1 MSKPSYANIVC
12 TTSSA
17 NNVVGTSAEPIF
29 DSDHGSVVFSSD
41 ISDDIIYA
49 PTAGTLTFKK
59 AGTYHIVA
67 NLITGSDSGTNT
79 HTVTFNLNSDSA
91 IYTGAALV
99 PAAFDPISHTHQ
111 RIITVSANDV
121 LHVKIVASANN
132 IGIVAGTSLVVN
144 RVTSGVFASSTVTTA
159 GSNNTTAEFNPLDT
173 DGDGPA
179 FASAGKI
186 ASGVTFTENAGSM
199 TVPSAG
205 RYFIMVSNFI
215 GVGGTTNSNVVMHLK
230 EGSNEVYT
238 ATTRPHVN
246 TDVAESTICVIEDL
260 AADAVLTITYDIGS
274 GNCFA
279 AKGTTFTVYKL
290 NEDVQNLNETLDINS
305 ASICVVNKATSTAT
319 AVEVSPFD
327 EGGYSSDDF
336 DTRYSN
342 DMTHTTSTG
351 VFQPLFEGKYWI
363 FYSGYL
369 TIASDDD
376 VVTKLKHNDT
386 VILEGSAKIDS
397 LDDPHN
403 RSYTTVIDCRRTD
416 TLSVTVDSDGQDIQ
430 IQPGTSFTVV
440 RLSDWAIGE
449 TTPAESVNARD
460 DYKIDSFG
468 QLSKQHR
475 RHTDQ
480 VPFVLATPGP
490 LSLRQ
495 RNSAAIITAGTS
507 DES

>member
-1 MSKPSYANIVC
+1 MLAFIEEMKGDPHFI
-12 TTSSA
+12 
-17 NNVVGTSAEPIF
+17 
-29 DSDHGSVVFSSD
+29 D
-41 ISDDIIYA
+41 
-49 PTAGTLTFKK
+49 K
-59 AGTYHIVA
+59 ASFAVRE
-67 NLITGSDSGTNT
+67 NL
-79 HTVTFNLNSDSA
+79 HPKFW
-91 IYTGAALV
+91 
-99 PAAFDPISHTHQ
+99 
-111 RIITVSANDV
+111 
-121 LHVKIVASANN
+121 
-132 IGIVAGTSLVVN
+132 
-144 RVTSGVFASSTVTTA
+144 
-159 GSNNTTAEFNPLDT
+159 
-173 DGDGPA
+173 
-179 FASAGKI
+179 
-186 ASGVTFTENAGSM
+186 FTENM
-199 TVPSAG
+199 LNPKV
-205 RYFIMVSNFI
+205 
-215 GVGGTTNSNVVMHLK
+215 K
-230 EGSNEVYT
+230 EKLIEITDDFVEGLDLDIEV
-238 ATTRPHVN
+238 
-246 TDVAESTICVIEDL
+246 ED
-260 AADAVLTITYDIGS
+260 I
-274 GNCFA
+274 
-279 AKGTTFTVYKL
+279 TFTGSLSNYTWSKYSDIDLHIIVDFSKL
-290 NEDVQNLNETLDINS
+290 DKDDEFLLDYFNAKKSVWNRRHNIMIYGFEVEIYVQNLNETLDINS